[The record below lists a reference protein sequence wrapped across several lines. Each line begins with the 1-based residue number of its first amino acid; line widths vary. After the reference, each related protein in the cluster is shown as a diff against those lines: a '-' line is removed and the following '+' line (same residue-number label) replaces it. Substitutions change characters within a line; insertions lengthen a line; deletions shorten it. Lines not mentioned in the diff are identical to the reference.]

1 MVFGVIII
9 PIINITLTIK
19 FPDVAK
25 STFQLIG
32 LAALM
37 EDCKNWHVFCCS
49 LWSADIWVERKR
61 VATLKV
67 ARRRKAQI
75 SFNSWALIA
84 SSLVIL
90 ISLVVPLWNAD
101 TALCVNQ
108 IRSIIVFMCSFH
120 LIVRS
125 FHLVMRSTQ
134 SVMRPFHSVIRSFH
148 LVLHPLH
155 FVMWSFH
162 SVRHSFHLVMW
173 FFHSFIGSFHSVVCS
188 SVMRF
193 LHSVMR
199 SFH

>member
-1 MVFGVIII
+1 MAFGVIII

-49 LWSADIWVERKR
+49 LWSAYIWVERKR

-67 ARRRKAQI
+67 ARRRMAQI

-90 ISLVVPLWNAD
+90 ISLLVPLWNAD

-120 LIVRS
+120 CAFFSFGYALYSFGYAPFSFGYTLFPFGFPSFTFCYVIVS
-125 FHLVMRSTQ
+125 F
-134 SVMRPFHSVIRSFH
+134 
-148 LVLHPLH
+148 
-155 FVMWSFH
+155 
-162 SVRHSFHLVMW
+162 
-173 FFHSFIGSFHSVVCS
+173 G
-188 SVMRF
+188 
-193 LHSVMR
+193 
-199 SFH
+199 